1 MSVDGIAN
9 IFQNLPGQV
18 PGQTQEIRTG
28 KGAPGTVN
36 PAVTEDIFTPST
48 QDPHAPAT
56 EQDAGIFQV
65 SPAALTA
72 AAANLLFP
80 PSASN
85 TDQGGATVQSPNI
98 GSLQAAT
105 ATKTGSSGNAGQ
117 PATNN
122 PAAQA
127 KSGTAS
133 AANVQLQIQALNA
146 TLPSLGLTNNQINE
160 IDRIASLVQN
170 FNPAAYANLV
180 SQFEALAQQAAPPNA
195 VNLPVIPG
203 TSAATNSG
211 SGANGSGF
219 QLQEVLLKFT
229 GAPQAAAG
237 NSAGNGNGQSAPANT
252 PPTAGPALEIGLV
265 VFTLTNA
272 SGQTVQVQSP
282 QQNSNG

>member
-9 IFQNLPGQV
+9 LFQNLPGQL
-18 PGQTQEIRTG
+18 PGQTQEIRTA
-28 KGAPGTVN
+28 KGASGTVN
-36 PAVTEDIFTPST
+36 PVVTEDIFTPST
-48 QDPHAPAT
+48 QNPLAPLT

-85 TDQGGATVQSPNI
+85 TDQWGAAVQATNAGAP
-98 GSLQAAT
+98 QAAA
-105 ATKTGSSGNAGQ
+105 ATNTGSAGNAGQ
-117 PATNN
+117 PAANT

-127 KSGTAS
+127 NLG
-133 AANVQLQIQALNA
+133 AAAAATVQLQIQALNA
-146 TLPSLGLTNNQINE
+146 ALPSLGLTNNQVNE

-180 SQFEALAQQAAPPNA
+180 SQFEALAQQAAPPNT

-203 TSAATNSG
+203 TSPATNSG
-211 SGANGSGF
+211 TGASGSGF
-219 QLQEVLLKFT
+219 QVQEVLLKFT

-237 NSAGNGNGQSAPANT
+237 NTAGNGNGQSAPANT
-252 PPTAGPALEIGLV
+252 PPTAGPALEIGQV

-272 SGQTVQVQSP
+272 NGQTVQVQSP